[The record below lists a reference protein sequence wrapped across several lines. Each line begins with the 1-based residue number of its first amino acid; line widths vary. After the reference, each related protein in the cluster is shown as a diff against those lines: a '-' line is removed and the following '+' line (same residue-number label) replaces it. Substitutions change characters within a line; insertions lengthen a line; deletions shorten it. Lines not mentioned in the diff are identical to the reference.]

1 MKGLLGVLRT
11 RAHSTQ
17 LCPLEVLDLENAEQE
32 TGGQLGSGMTIHF
45 SIEEKPFLPRG
56 EGEADSAS
64 PASDERNS
72 QWRSGLLSGLNPLQ
86 TMLLLTHSLLLF
98 QGGGDSSWLI
108 YEVLQLGV
116 RRIWRPSYQT
126 VIPASPGPKLQQSIP
141 SL

>member
-1 MKGLLGVLRT
+1 MSERASRCPEGKGSRHTALPPGGPGSGECWT
-11 RAHSTQ
+11 R
-17 LCPLEVLDLENAEQE
+17 DR
-32 TGGQLGSGMTIHF
+32 GQLGSGMIIHF

-56 EGEADSAS
+56 EGEAASDS

-108 YEVLQLGV
+108 YEVLQLRSSEDLGEV
-116 RRIWRPSYQT
+116 ILSESYPSKPLTQIAT
-126 VIPASPGPKLQQSIP
+126 VYS
-141 SL
+141 

>member
-1 MKGLLGVLRT
+1 MIL
-11 RAHSTQ
+11 
-17 LCPLEVLDLENAEQE
+17 
-32 TGGQLGSGMTIHF
+32 HF

-98 QGGGDSSWLI
+98 QGGGDCSWLI
-108 YEVLQLGV
+108 YEALQLGV
-116 RRIWRPSYQT
+116 RRIWRPSYQK
-126 VIPASPGPKLQQSIP
+126 VIPASPDPNCNNLFLVSKFKSHGVPRKRMHMPGPLQTAKAEFQGEAQEAVF
-141 SL
+141 